1 MTMISKREL
10 LLLVSQIFALASFS
24 LVAACLSFAQA
35 AGASSP
41 SSITKPF
48 GTVKVV
54 SSNTITL
61 TTNTGTDVDIL
72 VQDST
77 RLVKTAPG
85 QKDLKGATPIQLQEV
100 QVGDRVLVLGT
111 AADDGKSVLAAS
123 VIVMKKTDIAD
134 KQQHDRDDWQKRGVG
149 GLVKTIDSGTGTITI
164 SSAAAGATKTIEVHT
179 SKDTIVRRYSPDSV
193 KFDDA
198 KIATIDQVK
207 PGDQLRARGNRTPDG
222 DAVTAEE
229 IVSGTFRNI
238 AGTVTS
244 VDPGKNTVSILDL
257 LTKKPVVVQVTV
269 DSQLRKLPAL
279 MAQRIAMRLKGISPE
294 AVSGSGLSSG
304 NVPPNASGNPAS
316 NSGAGTGST
325 PGGNA
330 GGARQGGGADFQ
342 QMLARMPEVKL
353 ADFQKGDAIIVVAT
367 QGTETSAPSAITLLS
382 GVEPLLT
389 ASPAA
394 ASVLSPWSLS
404 SGGDLGAQ

>member
-1 MTMISKREL
+1 MNMISKRKL
-10 LLLVSQIFALASFS
+10 LLLVFQFFALASFS
-24 LVAACLSFAQA
+24 LLAAHVSFAQA
-35 AGASSP
+35 AGTPSP

-54 SSNTITL
+54 NGNTITL
-61 TTNTGTDVDIL
+61 TTNSGTEVDIL

-85 QKDLKGATPIQLQEV
+85 QKNLNGATPIQLQEV

-134 KQQHDRDDWQKRGVG
+134 KQQYDRDDWQKRGVG
-149 GLVKTIDSGTGTITI
+149 GLVKTVDPGTGTITI
-164 SSAAAGATKTIEVHT
+164 SAAAAGATKIIEIHT
-179 SKDTIVRRYSPDSV
+179 AKDTIVRRYSPDSV

-222 DAVTAEE
+222 SVVTAEE

-257 LTKKPVVVQVTV
+257 LTKKPVVVQVTA
-269 DSQLRKLPAL
+269 DSQLRKLPAFI
-279 MAQRIAMRLKGISPE
+279 AQRMALRLKGISPE
-294 AVSGSGLSSG
+294 AVSGSGLSGG
-304 NVPPNASGNPAS
+304 NAPPNTTGNPAS
-316 NSGAGTGST
+316 NNGSGTGAG
-325 PGGNA
+325 P
-330 GGARQGGGADFQ
+330 GGARQGGGDFQ

-353 ADFQKGDAIIVVAT
+353 TDLQKGDALIVVAT

-382 GVEPLLT
+382 GVEALLT
-389 ASPAA
+389 ASPSA
-394 ASVLSPWSLS
+394 ASVLTPWSLS

>member
-1 MTMISKREL
+1 MISIRRL
-10 LLLVSQIFALASFS
+10 LFLISQVFALASLS
-24 LVAACLSFAQA
+24 LLAVNLSFDQT
-35 AGASSP
+35 AGTPSP

-48 GTVKVV
+48 GTVKLV
-54 SSNTITL
+54 SGNTITL
-61 TTNTGTDVDIL
+61 TTNTGSDVDIL

-85 QKDLKGATPIQLQEV
+85 QKNLNGATPIQLPEV

-111 AADDGKSVLAAS
+111 VADDGKSVLASS

-164 SSAAAGATKTIEVHT
+164 SAAAAGATKTIEVHT

-193 KFDDA
+193 QFDDA
-198 KIATIDQVK
+198 KIAPIDQVK

-222 DAVTAEE
+222 DVVTAEE

-238 AGTVTS
+238 AGTVIS

-257 LTKKPVVVQVTV
+257 LTKRSVVVQVTA
-269 DSQLRKLPAL
+269 DSQLRKLPAF
-279 MAQRIAMRLKGISPE
+279 MAQRMAMRLRGISPE

-304 NVPPNASGNPAS
+304 STPPNATGNPVS
-316 NSGAGTGST
+316 NNGAGA
-325 PGGNA
+325 PP
-330 GGARQGGGADFQ
+330 GGARQAGGADFQ

-353 ADFQKGDAIIVVAT
+353 ADLQKGDALIVVAT

-382 GVEPLLT
+382 GVEALLT

-404 SGGDLGAQ
+404 TGGDLGAQ

>member
-1 MTMISKREL
+1 MISIRRL
-10 LLLVSQIFALASFS
+10 LLLVSQVFALASLS
-24 LVAACLSFAQA
+24 LLAVNLSFGQA
-35 AGASSP
+35 AGTPSP

-48 GTVKVV
+48 GTVKLV
-54 SSNTITL
+54 SGNTITL

-85 QKDLKGATPIQLQEV
+85 QKNLNGATPIQLPEV

-111 AADDGKSVLAAS
+111 AADDGKSVLAS
-123 VIVMKKTDIAD
+123 TVIVMKKSDITDR
-134 KQQHDRDDWQKRGVG
+134 QQHDRDDWQKRGVG

-164 SSAAAGATKTIEVHT
+164 SAAAAGATKTIEVHT

-193 KFDDA
+193 QFDDA
-198 KIATIDQVK
+198 KIAPIDQVK

-222 DAVTAEE
+222 DVVTAEE

-238 AGTVTS
+238 AGTVIS

-257 LTKKPVVVQVTV
+257 LTKRSVVVQVTA
-269 DSQLRKLPAL
+269 DSQLRKLPAF
-279 MAQRIAMRLKGISPE
+279 MAQRMAMRLRGISPE
-294 AVSGSGLSSG
+294 AVSGSGPSSG
-304 NVPPNASGNPAS
+304 STPPNATGNPAS
-316 NSGAGTGST
+316 NNGAGA
-325 PGGNA
+325 PP
-330 GGARQGGGADFQ
+330 GGARQAGGADFQ

-353 ADFQKGDAIIVVAT
+353 ADLQKGDALIVVAT

-382 GVEPLLT
+382 GVEALLT

-404 SGGDLGAQ
+404 TGGDLGAQ

>member
-1 MTMISKREL
+1 MISKRKFL
-10 LLLVSQIFALASFS
+10 LMVSRVFVLASFGLLTAHVS
-24 LVAACLSFAQA
+24 SAQA
-35 AGASSP
+35 AGTPSP

-48 GTVKVV
+48 GTVKLVNG
-54 SSNTITL
+54 NTITL
-61 TTNTGTDVDIL
+61 TTNTGADVDVL

-85 QKDLKGATPIQLQEV
+85 QKNLNGATPIQLQEV
-100 QVGDRVLVLGT
+100 QVGDRILVLGT

-149 GLVKTIDSGTGTITI
+149 GLVKTIDPSTGTITI
-164 SSAAAGATKTIEVHT
+164 SAAAGATKTIEIHT
-179 SKDTIVRRYSPDSV
+179 SKETIVRRYSPDSV

-222 DAVTAEE
+222 DVVTAEE

-257 LTKKPVVVQVTV
+257 LTKKPVVVRVTG
-269 DSQLRKLPAL
+269 DSQLRKLPAFI
-279 MAQRIAMRLKGISPE
+279 AQRMALRLKGISPE

-304 NVPPNASGNPAS
+304 NAPPNTAGNPAS
-316 NSGAGTGST
+316 KNGAGAA
-325 PGGNA
+325 PGGV
-330 GGARQGGGADFQ
+330 RQGGGDFQ

-353 ADFQKGDAIIVVAT
+353 ADLQKGDALIVVAT
-367 QGTETSAPSAITLLS
+367 QGTETSVPSAITLLS
-382 GVEPLLT
+382 GVEALLT

-404 SGGDLGAQ
+404 TGGDLGAQ

>member
-1 MTMISKREL
+1 MISIRKL
-10 LLLVSQIFALASFS
+10 LLLVSQVFVLASLGLLAINAS
-24 LVAACLSFAQA
+24 LAQG
-35 AGASSP
+35 AGTPSP

-48 GTVKVV
+48 GTVKLVNG
-54 SSNTITL
+54 NTITL

-77 RLVKTAPG
+77 HLVKTAPG
-85 QKDLKGATPIQLQEV
+85 QKNLSGATPIQLQEV

-149 GLVKTIDSGTGTITI
+149 GLVKTVDLGTGTITI
-164 SSAAAGATKTIEVHT
+164 SATAVGATKTIEVRT

-193 KFDDA
+193 EFDDA
-198 KIATIDQVK
+198 KIAPIDQVK

-222 DAVTAEE
+222 DVVTAEE

-238 AGTVTS
+238 AGTVIS

-257 LTKKPVVVQVTV
+257 LTKKPVVVQVTS
-269 DSQLRKLPAL
+269 DSQLRKLPTFI
-279 MAQRIAMRLKGISPE
+279 AQRMAMRLRGVSPE
-294 AVSGSGLSSG
+294 AVSGSGLASG
-304 NVPPNASGNPAS
+304 NAPTNATGNPAS
-316 NSGAGTGST
+316 NNGTST
-325 PGGNA
+325 PLSGNA
-330 GGARQGGGADFQ
+330 GPRQGGGADFQ
-342 QMLARMPEVKL
+342 QMLGRMPEVKV
-353 ADFQKGDAIIVVAT
+353 ADLQKGDALIVVAT

-382 GVEPLLT
+382 GVEALLT
-389 ASPAA
+389 ASPTA

-404 SGGDLGAQ
+404 TGGDLGAQ